1 MRQVKCS
8 ECGVVNRVEAHS
20 FRAAPICGRCGT
32 RLPEPLLNPVLRG
45 TWRGKYWSLLGIAVV
60 LAVLGALDIHPGLQP
75 LVALISSPV
84 QQPDSRVAAI
94 LAELSRHEHDPE
106 PEPSPQPALPQ
117 AALVVPYVPG
127 YQPSA
132 LPLPPTGAG
141 RAYIRAR
148 ADHWIDVRIKEG
160 PFANTLVRVYRA
172 SDNALVAERFIRSG
186 GQLKIQVPA
195 GVFIVRSASGR
206 DWYGNDRYF
215 GDDTA
220 FSEAQAQFDMQRDG
234 AYYDLRLIP
243 EVGGNL
249 DSKSISRDKF

>member
-32 RLPEPLLNPVLRG
+32 RLPEPLLNPMLRRA
-45 TWRGKYWSLLGIAVV
+45 WHGKYWILLGIAVT
-60 LAVLGALDIHPGLQP
+60 LSILGALDMHPGLENLAAGAAPSYAPVIPPPQVQDP
-75 LVALISSPV
+75 QQTSASPPVAPR
-84 QQPDSRVAAI
+84 QQAPTIPYAPD
-94 LAELSRHEHDPE
+94 
-106 PEPSPQPALPQ
+106 
-117 AALVVPYVPG
+117 
-127 YQPSA
+127 YQPPA

-141 RAYIRAR
+141 RTYIRAR

-160 PFANTLVRVYRA
+160 PFANTLVHVYRA
-172 SDNALVAERFIRSG
+172 TDNALVAERFIRSG